1 MLLATSFQLQLE
13 MLDDLALVKKFFWKV
28 GRWNVGWVL
37 PWCFY
42 ANTPPKCNSEFPLT
56 NDGRMEDDLPF
67 ERWQILSGYVKLP
80 GSKAICFRKGR
91 FFVNHSSTNPREV
104 VKMSLLTAQGLDLGN
119 LQYIIISL
127 SDWKLGGSYAPF
139 LKHQLCIA
147 PRSSRYMLMFLCRR
161 KLWSIWN
168 IYI

>member
-42 ANTPPKCNSEFPLT
+42 ANTPRNVTASFPWQM
-56 NDGRMEDDLPF
+56 MEEWKTTFLLKDVKFSVAMLNFQGVKPF
-67 ERWQILSGYVKLP
+67 VL
-80 GSKAICFRKGR
+80 
-91 FFVNHSSTNPREV
+91 FVNHSSANPREV

-119 LQYIIISL
+119 LQYTPR
-127 SDWKLGGSYAPF
+127 KF
-139 LKHQLCIA
+139 NIA
-147 PRSSRYMLMFLCRR
+147 PKKWWLEDESPFGKAYFQGLC
-161 KLWSIWN
+161 
-168 IYI
+168 